1 MQKREA
7 IRYLDNAKEILK
19 KSPVENNIYTD
30 IKYVKSACGIAYLG
44 VLKAIDKYLLSK
56 GLSAKELPKK
66 VEECEKALKKYASMH
81 DGKLL
86 KQFDRVYNE
95 LHIAGYYRGLLKGVD
110 TVNDAIKAAKD
121 FINKIRLK

>member
-1 MQKREA
+1 M
-7 IRYLDNAKEILK
+7 
-19 KSPVENNIYTD
+19 
-30 IKYVKSACGIAYLG
+30 
-44 VLKAIDKYLLSK
+44 SK